1 MTEAV
6 STQGFAMPVGAP
18 ASAPATAPA
27 TSALPGLETQSLP
40 QINTPQGNDAL
51 AAAVEALTA
60 SLAAQQHAQA
70 APATE
75 NSLNSLDPATLDDP
89 MLRSMAGA
97 FKMLGKDL
105 DFDRV
110 FSKALDAGDVSLLDL
125 NYLKEKGGD
134 NAQGLADLAT
144 SIVNA
149 VNQKAT
155 AQADAVYKLAG
166 GVDQW
171 NAATAAFN
179 KNAPQELR
187 LAVAQLA
194 DSGKESNVAA
204 AAKLVMQYSQ
214 GQGFVPN
221 ASPLLTAGGAAIQG
235 QALDKGAFQEALNK
249 LDPNARDFN
258 QRRQELFARRALGK
272 QLGN

>member
-6 STQGFAMPVGAP
+6 STQGFAIPPGAPAP
-18 ASAPATAPA
+18 ASAPPLQPLEVKPLPSIPGGNAP
-27 TSALPGLETQSLP
+27 TQS
-40 QINTPQGNDAL
+40 TDAL

-60 SLAAQQHAQA
+60 SLAAQPA
-70 APATE
+70 APVQATE
-75 NSLNSLDPATLDDP
+75 NSLNALDPNTLDDP
-89 MLRSMAGA
+89 TLRSMAGA

-110 FSKALDAGDVSLLDL
+110 FGKALEAGDPNLLDL
-125 NYLKEKGGD
+125 NYLKDKGGA

-144 SIVNA
+144 SIVA
-149 VNQKAT
+149 LINQKAT

-166 GVDQW
+166 GADQW

-194 DSGKESNVAA
+194 DSGKEANVSA

-221 ASPLLTAGGAAIQG
+221 TTTLLTSGGGSIQE
-235 QALDKGAFQEALNK
+235 QALDKAGFQEALNK
-249 LDPNARDFN
+249 LDPNARDFVAK
-258 QRRQELFARRALGK
+258 RSELFARRALGK